1 MEWIGYKETKQTTN
15 TTPEVT
21 TTTPEVT
28 QTDESMQES
37 SDGTFMGNVNAINA
51 QDNDK
56 AQEVKEEITQEE
68 LKEESPVLK
77 APLNWTDPIVWHDP
91 SLYKGI
97 IIKQVETD
105 RGDRE
110 AASHEQTS
118 HLIDGVYFPLIKINQ
133 RLIPNDDIIY
143 MKLSSTDLFP
153 TLFLIIHD
161 KNGSITNLNSTGINS
176 EIIVVIT
183 APVNGV
189 YKKIKLPFYIDS
201 VDSNTQGN
209 NDHVLI
215 YNCSIKIP
223 ILKQKYPRAMNFPDS
238 NQWYGCTIC
247 KQPKQKQPNSWE
259 MLHYI
264 ADECK
269 LGFASTDKCKE
280 ISDRYWRLLHTYP
293 SLENALAKEKE
304 YAGTDE
310 EDAVFDWWIDFYG
323 YLVMV
328 NLPWVLK
335 EEITTEHL
343 SIYAITGIQPTSE
356 QQTNPKPKVQL
367 VNRTLSNSKDTTS
380 LAQNHNLMIRN
391 YEIVTDNSLY
401 DIGTCSSFNIYKPIG
416 AGGTNGVTQTDV
428 QVEELSVDGFA
439 TEQYTTHRTF
449 MRSVDMSGIDKQLKI
464 SLFDRYFKSK
474 RAKQLVVE
482 LENFNLGLQRGT
494 LVNIVIME
502 SNPQNKATITNNL
515 DNIVTNKNDN
525 GDDAVAVMPAS
536 ENLENGEVADDSPTK
551 SEMIKNEAIEIV
563 NHGISGLYYI
573 DGITFEF
580 DSKKEQ
586 RIYQK
591 LYLIKKG
598 VWGNYSSVSGNYK
611 VNDKLP
617 MNPPNK

>member
-1 MEWIGYKETKQTTN
+1 MDWIGYTESAQTNKE
-15 TTPEVT
+15 PEVT
-21 TTTPEVT
+21 VVQPEAKL
-28 QTDESMQES
+28 TDDSIQES
-37 SDGTFMGNVNAINA
+37 TDGTFIGNVNAINA

-56 AQEVKEEITQEE
+56 AQEVKRDITQDE
-68 LKEESPVLK
+68 LKNESPILQ

-91 SLYKGI
+91 SLYKGVI
-97 IIKQVETD
+97 VKQVETD
-105 RGDRE
+105 IGEHE
-110 AASHEQTS
+110 AAANEQTA
-118 HLIDGVYFPLIKINQ
+118 HLIDAVYFPLIKINQ

-143 MKLSSTDLFP
+143 MKLSSTELLP

-176 EIIVVIT
+176 EIIIVIT

-201 VDSNTQGN
+201 VDSNTQGD

-223 ILKQKYPRAMNFPDS
+223 ILKQKYPRAMNFPDI
-238 NQWYGCTIC
+238 NQWYGCIIC
-247 KQPKQKQPNSWE
+247 KQPQQKQPNSWE

-293 SLENALAKEKE
+293 SLENALLKEKE
-304 YAGTDE
+304 YAGIDE
-310 EDAVFDWWIDFYG
+310 EQAIFDWWIDFYG

-328 NLPWVLK
+328 NVPWVLN
-335 EEITTEHL
+335 ENITIEHL
-343 SIYAITGIQPTSE
+343 SIYGITGVQPTSE
-356 QQTNPKPKVQL
+356 QQTNPKPKVEL
-367 VNRTLSNSKDTTS
+367 VNRTLTNSKNTTS

-391 YEIVTDNSLY
+391 YEIITDNSLY

-474 RAKQLVVE
+474 RAKRLVVE

-494 LVNIVIME
+494 LVNIIIME
-502 SNPQNKATITNNL
+502 THPQNKTTIINNL

-525 GDDAVAVMPAS
+525 GDDALMVMPACES
-536 ENLENGEVADDSPTK
+536 LENGELADDAPTN
-551 SEMIKNEAIEIV
+551 SEFIKNEATEIV
-563 NHGISGLYYI
+563 NQGISGLYYI

-598 VWGNYSSVSGNYK
+598 VWGNYSTVSGNYK
-611 VNDKLP
+611 INDKLQ
-617 MNPPNK
+617 MNPPG